1 MRHPIVLLLEWCLEV
16 HLWQV
21 RHLLLLHELLLL
33 ERRQLLL
40 TPSLLLLQSTTIV
53 FLVDLLPKKFGL
65 LPSDLLLLVS
75 LQLFKS
81 FTIGFVLGEQL

>member
-1 MRHPIVLLLEWCLEV
+1 LEWCLEV

-21 RHLLLLHELLLL
+21 RHLLLLQELLLL
-33 ERRQLLL
+33 EKRQLLL
-40 TPSLLLLQSTTIV
+40 LHKLLLLLTPRLFLLQPTTIV
-53 FLVDLLPKKFGL
+53 FLVHLLSNKFGL
-65 LPSDLLLLVS
+65 LPSVLLLLVS